1 MAKKLAEFITILNKE
16 DVSRLECQQ
25 EICKVSLLRNIW
37 PNSDNI
43 LFLKIAEKNR
53 NNYRKLR
60 QELEDLTEKGVMM
73 LYKVTPEQSTI
84 TSFLNFVLIF

>member
-25 EICKVSLLRNIW
+25 EICKVSLLTNKW

-73 LYKVTPEQSTI
+73 LYKVTSEQSTI